1 MMRLARLAQSFSF
14 SKNAGQKGSDQPL
27 AKHRISCS
35 SNGNGNENG
44 NGHSGTAAVG
54 GNCNV
59 NGLAAS
65 GGGGGGGAGGG
76 GAGVGA
82 GEGTGGGAAG
92 GGSCTAGNGCG
103 SGSKGQGKR
112 KSKTRTKCFGGTVF
126 RCCLPCRGGG
136 SAAPATSPPQTPAQT
151 PDEPKSNKNISDT
164 ADPQQQKCPHQSGVE
179 QDEAKRRATK
189 GDQSPNREGGTR
201 AGTGGVV
208 EGDRQLISSESVL
221 EAYTSGEKKHSLADT
236 IGGTSVT
243 TPISLKTLINDVD
256 EDLEQ
261 QLSAADIAAASLASG
276 LVARRAE
283 PETLS
288 DASVSPTAVVQQ
300 LGGPSSTTTA
310 AAAAAAA
317 AGAAAAGSLIQP
329 VTSAAVTTAV
339 TAPVNL
345 LTSTPSSLYS
355 SSTNPNP
362 NPNPSQNQNPNQ
374 SQSQT
379 QSRCSCQPQTSPLP
393 HIKEEEESEQAN
405 SKQLSLSSQCT
416 DTLPPITIAGAG
428 YCGSCESVH
437 HSSATS
443 SSTGPA
449 TAAGAAGSVSAGQ
462 ATDYGSASTPSP
474 RIKLKFR
481 KPHKSCWSRIVLA
494 PIGSTGNSS
503 SATTVIGSN
512 SNETLASSGG
522 STGNT
527 TTNTQNSSSVSVA
540 AHHRLT
546 SSSASA
552 LASSHPSNSQ
562 LLPTSKMQAEQGS
575 IGDLQKYHSRYLKNR
590 RHTLANV
597 RFDVENGQGARS
609 PLEGGSPSAG
619 LVLQNLPQRRESFL
633 YRSDSDFEMS
643 PKSMSRNSSI
653 ASESHGEDL
662 IVTPFAQILASLRSV
677 RNNLLS
683 LTNVP
688 ASNKRPAQSSSGR
701 GGNASGVQLAQGDE
715 AYTRLA
721 TDTIEELDW
730 CLDQLETIQTHRSV
744 SDMASLKF
752 KRMLNKELSHFSESS
767 RSGNQISEYICS
779 TFLDKQQEFDLPSLR
794 VDDNPEVASAAALIN
809 QQQYGAARAR
819 SPRGPPMSQI
829 SGVKRPLSHTNSFT
843 GEKLPTFGVETP
855 KENELGTLLGEL
867 DTWGI
872 EIFKIGDWSCNRP
885 LTCVAYTIFQS
896 RELLTSLMIPPKT
909 FLNFMTTLEDHYVK
923 DNPFHNSLHAADV
936 TQSTNV
942 LLNTPALEGV
952 FTPLEVGG
960 ALFAACIHDVDHPGL
975 TNQFLV
981 NSSSELAL
989 MYNDESVLENHHL
1002 AVAFKLLQ
1010 NQGCDIFCN
1019 MQKKQRQTLRKM
1031 VIDIVLSTDM
1041 SKHMS
1046 LLADLKTMVE
1056 TKKVAGSGVLLLD
1069 NYTDRI
1075 QVLENLVHCA
1085 DLSNPT
1091 KPLPL
1096 YKRWVALL
1104 MEEFFLQGD
1113 KERESGMD
1121 ISPMCDR
1128 HNATIE
1134 KSQVGFIDYIVHP
1147 LWETWAD
1154 LVHPDAQDILDTL
1167 EENRDYYQSMI
1178 PPSPPPS
1185 AADDM
1190 PQDEKIRF
1198 QVTLEESDQENLA
1211 ELEEECDDDS
1221 EGRADADAGSSTTIA
1236 TAALGGG
1243 SGGGGG
1249 GGGVAPIAGD
1259 AQNQAQQGGI

>member
-1 MMRLARLAQSFSF
+1 MMRLARFTQGFSLN
-14 SKNAGQKGSDQPL
+14 KNV
-27 AKHRISCS
+27 AKHRGSGS
-35 SNGNGNENG
+35 SNGTG
-44 NGHSGTAAVG
+44 NGSGSGTGNGQELG
-54 GNCNV
+54 GSCSA

-65 GGGGGGGAGGG
+65 GGVGGGGGSGSGGG
-76 GAGVGA
+76 
-82 GEGTGGGAAG
+82 
-92 GGSCTAGNGCG
+92 GCG
-103 SGSKGQGKR
+103 SGSGSGSGKR
-112 KSKTRTKCFGGTVF
+112 KSKARTKCFGGTVF

-151 PDEPKSNKNISDT
+151 PDELKVIPEDSNLDK
-164 ADPQQQKCPHQSGVE
+164 AAEQKRDLQERNNKEEDDLLNRTGSGSGS
-179 QDEAKRRATK
+179 QLDLY
-189 GDQSPNREGGTR
+189 GGIGGGT
-201 AGTGGVV
+201 
-208 EGDRQLISSESVL
+208 
-221 EAYTSGEKKHSLADT
+221 KKHSLADT
-236 IGGTSVT
+236 IDTSVT

-256 EDLEQ
+256 EELDQ

-300 LGGPSSTTTA
+300 QLQQPLLQSQPHFVPSS
-310 AAAAAAA
+310 
-317 AGAAAAGSLIQP
+317 GNILSQ
-329 VTSAAVTTAV
+329 VT
-339 TAPVNL
+339 
-345 LTSTPSSLYS
+345 LYS
-355 SSTNPNP
+355 GSNPSTNPCPSVVQNQGQNSNPNP
-362 NPNPSQNQNPNQ
+362 NPNQNPNSNPNQ
-374 SQSQT
+374 NQQ
-379 QSRCSCQPQTSPLP
+379 RCSCQPQTSPLP
-393 HIKEEEESEQAN
+393 HIKEEEESDQAN
-405 SKQLSLSSQCT
+405 FKHQSSLKDNQP
-416 DTLPPITIAGAG
+416 LPPPITIASG

-443 SSTGPA
+443 SS
-449 TAAGAAGSVSAGQ
+449 AGAVPTGGQQAQEYIAGTS
-462 ATDYGSASTPSP
+462 STPSP

-494 PIGSTGNSS
+494 PIGSAGGSS

-512 SNETLASSGG
+512 SNETLASSSTTGG
-522 STGNT
+522 TAT
-527 TTNTQNSSSVSVA
+527 TTQNSSSASVA

-552 LASSHPSNSQ
+552 LATSHPSNSQ

-688 ASNKRPAQSSSGR
+688 ASNKSRRPNQSSSASR
-701 GGNASGVQLAQGDE
+701 SGNPQGAPLSQGEE

-794 VDDNPEVASAAALIN
+794 VEDNPELVAANAAAG
-809 QQQYGAARAR
+809 QQSAGQYARSR

-843 GEKLPTFGVETP
+843 GERLPTFGVETP
-855 KENELGTLLGEL
+855 RENELGTLLGEL

-872 EIFKIGDWSCNRP
+872 QIFSIGEFSVNRP

-909 FLNFMTTLEDHYVK
+909 FLNFMSTLEDHYVK

-1185 AADDM
+1185 GVDEN
-1190 PQDEKIRF
+1190 PQEDRIRF

-1211 ELEEECDDDS
+1211 ELEEGDES
-1221 EGRADADAGSSTTIA
+1221 GGESTTTGTTGT
-1236 TAALGGG
+1236 TAASALSGA
-1243 SGGGGG
+1243 GGGGG
-1249 GGGVAPIAGD
+1249 AGGGVAPRTGGC
-1259 AQNQAQQGGI
+1259 QNQAQHGGM

>member
-1 MMRLARLAQSFSF
+1 M
-14 SKNAGQKGSDQPL
+14 SDN
-27 AKHRISCS
+27 S
-35 SNGNGNENG
+35 SDNNGV
-44 NGHSGTAAVG
+44 TAP
-54 GNCNV
+54 
-59 NGLAAS
+59 
-65 GGGGGGGAGGG
+65 
-76 GAGVGA
+76 
-82 GEGTGGGAAG
+82 
-92 GGSCTAGNGCG
+92 GGSH
-103 SGSKGQGKR
+103 
-112 KSKTRTKCFGGTVF
+112 V
-126 RCCLPCRGGG
+126 P
-136 SAAPATSPPQTPAQT
+136 PPQYIITTPSEVDA
-151 PDEPKSNKNISDT
+151 DEVRSV
-164 ADPQQQKCPHQSGVE
+164 ADLELGSPGDDNVFVTGLTELQQQQLLQQTKLTHTQKYS
-179 QDEAKRRATK
+179 QTSSSSSTSTSSKLATR
-189 GDQSPNREGGTR
+189 S
-201 AGTGGVV
+201 
-208 EGDRQLISSESVL
+208 
-221 EAYTSGEKKHSLADT
+221 Y
-236 IGGTSVT
+236 SVT
-243 TPISLKTLINDVD
+243 
-256 EDLEQ
+256 
-261 QLSAADIAAASLASG
+261 
-276 LVARRAE
+276 
-283 PETLS
+283 
-288 DASVSPTAVVQQ
+288 
-300 LGGPSSTTTA
+300 SSSSSSSTA
-310 AAAAAAA
+310 AAAAAAVA
-317 AGAAAAGSLIQP
+317 QQLQMQQMQTQTQHSQQKIM
-329 VTSAAVTTAV
+329 
-339 TAPVNL
+339 
-345 LTSTPSSLYS
+345 S
-355 SSTNPNP
+355 SSTR
-362 NPNPSQNQNPNQ
+362 
-374 SQSQT
+374 SQSLQSSAIVGEQSGHLLSTAAALAQQLKAQSSTSIITSEQRSGSSSSTTRYVSSST
-379 QSRCSCQPQTSPLP
+379 QSGSTATGVGKAKFQSFLQQPEAHGFLTAHQKHVRQFVRSTSA
-393 HIKEEEESEQAN
+393 HSEAAASMTPVSGARPEKCIRSASTQIDDA
-405 SKQLSLSSQCT
+405 SAASGDGVGMAEAGMQLSLSKLGLQQSSSILISKSAETIEMKSSSSSAGMRTQL
-416 DTLPPITIAGAG
+416 TLSGGFLAPPNRKITILSPIHAPPGLHDMLKRAGR
-428 YCGSCESVH
+428 S
-437 HSSATS
+437 
-443 SSTGPA
+443 PL
-449 TAAGAAGSVSAGQ
+449 
-462 ATDYGSASTPSP
+462 SP
-474 RIKLKFR
+474 RISF
-481 KPHKSCWSRIVLA
+481 P
-494 PIGSTGNSS
+494 GS
-503 SATTVIGSN
+503 
-512 SNETLASSGG
+512 ET
-522 STGNT
+522 
-527 TTNTQNSSSVSVA
+527 
-540 AHHRLT
+540 
-546 SSSASA
+546 
-552 LASSHPSNSQ
+552 
-562 LLPTSKMQAEQGS
+562 
-575 IGDLQKYHSRYLKNR
+575 DLFG
-590 RHTLANV
+590 
-597 RFDVENGQGARS
+597 FDVENGQGARS

-688 ASNKRPAQSSSGR
+688 ASNKSRRPAQSSSGR
-701 GGNASGVQLAQGDE
+701 GGNAGGVLLAQGDE

-730 CLDQLETIQTHRSV
+730 CLDQLDTIQTHRSV

-794 VDDNPEVASAAALIN
+794 VEENTEHTVAPIN
-809 QQQYGAARAR
+809 QPYRSR

-843 GEKLPTFGVETP
+843 GERLPTFGVETP
-855 KENELGTLLGEL
+855 NENELGTLLGEL
-867 DTWGI
+867 DMWGI
-872 EIFKIGDWSCNRP
+872 EIFKIGELSCNRP

-1091 KPLPL
+1091 KPLSL
-1096 YKRWVALL
+1096 YRRWVALL

-1211 ELEEECDDDS
+1211 ELEECDES
-1221 EGRADADAGSSTTIA
+1221 ESRADAGSTTTTGTTA
-1236 TAALGGG
+1236 TSAAG
-1243 SGGGGG
+1243 SGS
-1249 GGGVAPIAGD
+1249 AG
-1259 AQNQAQQGGI
+1259 AGKPSGSQNQAQHGGM

>member
-1 MMRLARLAQSFSF
+1 ML
-14 SKNAGQKGSDQPL
+14 
-27 AKHRISCS
+27 
-35 SNGNGNENG
+35 
-44 NGHSGTAAVG
+44 
-54 GNCNV
+54 
-59 NGLAAS
+59 
-65 GGGGGGGAGGG
+65 
-76 GAGVGA
+76 
-82 GEGTGGGAAG
+82 
-92 GGSCTAGNGCG
+92 
-103 SGSKGQGKR
+103 
-112 KSKTRTKCFGGTVF
+112 
-126 RCCLPCRGGG
+126 
-136 SAAPATSPPQTPAQT
+136 
-151 PDEPKSNKNISDT
+151 NKNS
-164 ADPQQQKCPHQSGVE
+164 AGSQSLPRVHSFFNMIPSIM
-179 QDEAKRRATK
+179 QDDLAVT
-189 GDQSPNREGGTR
+189 
-201 AGTGGVV
+201 
-208 EGDRQLISSESVL
+208 I
-221 EAYTSGEKKHSLADT
+221 LADRDNMFA
-236 IGGTSVT
+236 I
-243 TPISLKTLINDVD
+243 K
-256 EDLEQ
+256 
-261 QLSAADIAAASLASG
+261 
-276 LVARRAE
+276 
-283 PETLS
+283 
-288 DASVSPTAVVQQ
+288 
-300 LGGPSSTTTA
+300 
-310 AAAAAAA
+310 
-317 AGAAAAGSLIQP
+317 
-329 VTSAAVTTAV
+329 
-339 TAPVNL
+339 
-345 LTSTPSSLYS
+345 
-355 SSTNPNP
+355 
-362 NPNPSQNQNPNQ
+362 SQ
-374 SQSQT
+374 
-379 QSRCSCQPQTSPLP
+379 R
-393 HIKEEEESEQAN
+393 
-405 SKQLSLSSQCT
+405 
-416 DTLPPITIAGAG
+416 
-428 YCGSCESVH
+428 
-437 HSSATS
+437 
-443 SSTGPA
+443 
-449 TAAGAAGSVSAGQ
+449 
-462 ATDYGSASTPSP
+462 
-474 RIKLKFR
+474 
-481 KPHKSCWSRIVLA
+481 
-494 PIGSTGNSS
+494 
-503 SATTVIGSN
+503 
-512 SNETLASSGG
+512 
-522 STGNT
+522 
-527 TTNTQNSSSVSVA
+527 
-540 AHHRLT
+540 
-546 SSSASA
+546 
-552 LASSHPSNSQ
+552 
-562 LLPTSKMQAEQGS
+562 
-575 IGDLQKYHSRYLKNR
+575 
-590 RHTLANV
+590 
-597 RFDVENGQGARS
+597 
-609 PLEGGSPSAG
+609 
-619 LVLQNLPQRRESFL
+619 
-633 YRSDSDFEMS
+633 
-643 PKSMSRNSSI
+643 
-653 ASESHGEDL
+653 SHGEDL

-701 GGNASGVQLAQGDE
+701 SGNASGVQLAQGDE

-794 VDDNPEVASAAALIN
+794 VEENTEHAALPPN
-809 QQQYGAARAR
+809 QQYPRSR

-843 GEKLPTFGVETP
+843 GERLPTFGVETP
-855 KENELGTLLGEL
+855 KENELGTQLGEL

-872 EIFKIGDWSCNRP
+872 EIFKIGELSVNRP

-1010 NQGCDIFCN
+1010 NVGCDIFCN

-1211 ELEEECDDDS
+1211 ELEECDES
-1221 EGRADADAGSSTTIA
+1221 ESRGDPGSSNTTDDN
-1236 TAALGGG
+1236 TAGGQGGG
-1243 SGGGGG
+1243 AKPSGS
-1249 GGGVAPIAGD
+1249 
-1259 AQNQAQQGGI
+1259 QNQPPHGGM

>member
-1 MMRLARLAQSFSF
+1 MSG
-14 SKNAGQKGSDQPL
+14 NASSD
-27 AKHRISCS
+27 
-35 SNGNGNENG
+35 SNGATPAQQQQQQQPPPQYIITTPSEVDADEVRSMGDLELSSPG
-44 NGHSGTAAVG
+44 DDSVFGTISEQQQLLQQQTKLTHTQKYSQTSSTSTSSSSSSK
-54 GNCNV
+54 
-59 NGLAAS
+59 LATRS
-65 GGGGGGGAGGG
+65 YSVTSSSSSSAGGG
-76 GAGVGA
+76 I
-82 GEGTGGGAAG
+82 
-92 GGSCTAGNGCG
+92 NL
-103 SGSKGQGKR
+103 QQQQQQHQQQIQQQ
-112 KSKTRTKCFGGTVF
+112 
-126 RCCLPCRGGG
+126 
-136 SAAPATSPPQTPAQT
+136 QTQT
-151 PDEPKSNKNISDT
+151 QQV
-164 ADPQQQKCPHQSGVE
+164 QQQKIMSSSTRSQSLQSSAIVSEQSGHMLSTAAALA
-179 QDEAKRRATK
+179 QQLKA
-189 GDQSPNREGGTR
+189 QSSTSI
-201 AGTGGVV
+201 
-208 EGDRQLISSESVL
+208 ISSS
-221 EAYTSGEKKHSLADT
+221 
-236 IGGTSVT
+236 
-243 TPISLKTLINDVD
+243 
-256 EDLEQ
+256 
-261 QLSAADIAAASLASG
+261 
-276 LVARRAE
+276 
-283 PETLS
+283 
-288 DASVSPTAVVQQ
+288 
-300 LGGPSSTTTA
+300 SSTTRY
-310 AAAAAAA
+310 
-317 AGAAAAGSLIQP
+317 
-329 VTSAAVTTAV
+329 V
-339 TAPVNL
+339 
-345 LTSTPSSLYS
+345 
-355 SSTNPNP
+355 SST
-362 NPNPSQNQNPNQ
+362 SSTAQQ
-374 SQSQT
+374 
-379 QSRCSCQPQTSPLP
+379 
-393 HIKEEEESEQAN
+393 
-405 SKQLSLSSQCT
+405 QLQLQ
-416 DTLPPITIAGAG
+416 GATATG
-428 YCGSCESVH
+428 
-437 HSSATS
+437 ATTS
-443 SSTGPA
+443 SSTVTSSKSKFQSFLQQPEAHGGFLNA
-449 TAAGAAGSVSAGQ
+449 HQKHVRQFVRSTSAHSEAAASMTPVSGARPEKCIR
-462 ATDYGSASTPSP
+462 SASTQIDDASAASGDVNEGSSGIGSGSMQLSMSKLGLQQSSSILISKSAETIEMKSSSTSAGMRTQLTLSGGFLAPPNRKITILSPIHAPPGLHDILKRAGRSPLSP
-474 RIKLKFR
+474 RISF
-481 KPHKSCWSRIVLA
+481 P
-494 PIGSTGNSS
+494 GS
-503 SATTVIGSN
+503 
-512 SNETLASSGG
+512 ET
-522 STGNT
+522 
-527 TTNTQNSSSVSVA
+527 
-540 AHHRLT
+540 
-546 SSSASA
+546 
-552 LASSHPSNSQ
+552 
-562 LLPTSKMQAEQGS
+562 
-575 IGDLQKYHSRYLKNR
+575 DLFG
-590 RHTLANV
+590 
-597 RFDVENGQGARS
+597 FDVENGQGARS

-688 ASNKRPAQSSSGR
+688 ASNKSRRPAQSSSVGR
-701 GGNASGVQLAQGDE
+701 SGNAGGVQLAQGDE

-794 VDDNPEVASAAALIN
+794 VEENTEHSTAQPIAAN
-809 QQQYGAARAR
+809 QQYPRSR

-843 GEKLPTFGVETP
+843 GERLPTFGVETP
-855 KENELGTLLGEL
+855 HENELGTLLGEL

-872 EIFKIGDWSCNRP
+872 EIFKIGELSCNRP

-1069 NYTDRI
+1069 NYQDRM

-1096 YKRWVALL
+1096 YRRWVALL

-1121 ISPMCDR
+1121 ISAMCDR

-1167 EENRDYYQSMI
+1167 EENRDYYQSTI

-1185 AADDM
+1185 TADEI

-1211 ELEEECDDDS
+1211 ELEEECDES
-1221 EGRADADAGSSTTIA
+1221 ESRGDAGSSSTTGTTA
-1236 TAALGGG
+1236 TGVAGGG
-1243 SGGGGG
+1243 KPSGS
-1249 GGGVAPIAGD
+1249 
-1259 AQNQAQQGGI
+1259 QNQAPHGGM

>member
-1 MMRLARLAQSFSF
+1 MIATLFIIFAFIRAFPWSRRRAYGAA
-14 SKNAGQKGSDQPL
+14 AGRPPL
-27 AKHRISCS
+27 ALTLMPGTGPAADEEEQQQQQQHQQQQQQQQQQQLFNNNNGPRS
-35 SNGNGNENG
+35 SITTMG
-44 NGHSGTAAVG
+44 NGHGHAEHMPRARRKSSKFHEVTFSGSVGGGESDGEGETGNAERRAAVTAACTGVG
-54 GNCNV
+54 IPAV
-59 NGLAAS
+59 
-65 GGGGGGGAGGG
+65 GGGGGGGGGVAGMKRHSLGATSTTSNSGSTTATAPYRTLGTSSSRSRGSRDFGHGQHEYYQLQAGSTSSSGGRGLTQRSDTMATEAEEFEDEERPPMDDDEDESYDRETEEFYSNIQDATGTSSSRSKRSSLFSRSDSSATTTSSSGGG
-76 GAGVGA
+76 TF
-82 GEGTGGGAAG
+82 TG
-92 GGSCTAGNGCG
+92 
-103 SGSKGQGKR
+103 
-112 KSKTRTKCFGGTVF
+112 
-126 RCCLPCRGGG
+126 
-136 SAAPATSPPQTPAQT
+136 
-151 PDEPKSNKNISDT
+151 
-164 ADPQQQKCPHQSGVE
+164 
-179 QDEAKRRATK
+179 AKRRSAA
-189 GDQSPNREGGTR
+189 SI
-201 AGTGGVV
+201 
-208 EGDRQLISSESVL
+208 ISS
-221 EAYTSGEKKHSLADT
+221 SLC
-236 IGGTSVT
+236 S
-243 TPISLKTLINDVD
+243 
-256 EDLEQ
+256 
-261 QLSAADIAAASLASG
+261 DIMVGSD
-276 LVARRAE
+276 RR
-283 PETLS
+283 
-288 DASVSPTAVVQQ
+288 
-300 LGGPSSTTTA
+300 SSTTTDNS
-310 AAAAAAA
+310 
-317 AGAAAAGSLIQP
+317 GRSVAGSVPI
-329 VTSAAVTTAV
+329 
-339 TAPVNL
+339 
-345 LTSTPSSLYS
+345 
-355 SSTNPNP
+355 
-362 NPNPSQNQNPNQ
+362 
-374 SQSQT
+374 
-379 QSRCSCQPQTSPLP
+379 
-393 HIKEEEESEQAN
+393 
-405 SKQLSLSSQCT
+405 SSQRRSSGR
-416 DTLPPITIAGAG
+416 IRRYVSRMTIAGARRRTT
-428 YCGSCESVH
+428 GS
-437 HSSATS
+437 
-443 SSTGPA
+443 
-449 TAAGAAGSVSAGQ
+449 
-462 ATDYGSASTPSP
+462 
-474 RIKLKFR
+474 
-481 KPHKSCWSRIVLA
+481 
-494 PIGSTGNSS
+494 
-503 SATTVIGSN
+503 
-512 SNETLASSGG
+512 
-522 STGNT
+522 
-527 TTNTQNSSSVSVA
+527 
-540 AHHRLT
+540 
-546 SSSASA
+546 
-552 LASSHPSNSQ
+552 
-562 LLPTSKMQAEQGS
+562 
-575 IGDLQKYHSRYLKNR
+575 
-590 RHTLANV
+590 
-597 RFDVENGQGARS
+597 FDVENGQGARS

-688 ASNKRPAQSSSGR
+688 ASNKSRRPAQSSSGR
-701 GGNASGVQLAQGDE
+701 AGNAGGVQLAQGDE

-730 CLDQLETIQTHRSV
+730 CLDQLDTIQTHRSV

-794 VDDNPEVASAAALIN
+794 VEENTEHVTAPIS
-809 QQQYGAARAR
+809 QPYRSR

-843 GEKLPTFGVETP
+843 GERLPTFGVETP
-855 KENELGTLLGEL
+855 NENELGTLLGEL
-867 DTWGI
+867 DMWGI
-872 EIFKIGDWSCNRP
+872 EIFKIGELSCNRP

-1091 KPLPL
+1091 KPLSL

-1211 ELEEECDDDS
+1211 ELEECDES
-1221 EGRADADAGSSTTIA
+1221 ESRADAGSTTTTGTTA
-1236 TAALGGG
+1236 TSAAGSGSAGGG
-1243 SGGGGG
+1243 KPSGS
-1249 GGGVAPIAGD
+1249 
-1259 AQNQAQQGGI
+1259 QNQAQHGGM

>member
-1 MMRLARLAQSFSF
+1 ML
-14 SKNAGQKGSDQPL
+14 
-27 AKHRISCS
+27 
-35 SNGNGNENG
+35 
-44 NGHSGTAAVG
+44 
-54 GNCNV
+54 
-59 NGLAAS
+59 
-65 GGGGGGGAGGG
+65 
-76 GAGVGA
+76 
-82 GEGTGGGAAG
+82 
-92 GGSCTAGNGCG
+92 
-103 SGSKGQGKR
+103 
-112 KSKTRTKCFGGTVF
+112 
-126 RCCLPCRGGG
+126 
-136 SAAPATSPPQTPAQT
+136 
-151 PDEPKSNKNISDT
+151 NKN
-164 ADPQQQKCPHQSGVE
+164 
-179 QDEAKRRATK
+179 
-189 GDQSPNREGGTR
+189 
-201 AGTGGVV
+201 
-208 EGDRQLISSESVL
+208 
-221 EAYTSGEKKHSLADT
+221 
-236 IGGTSVT
+236 
-243 TPISLKTLINDVD
+243 
-256 EDLEQ
+256 
-261 QLSAADIAAASLASG
+261 SAS
-276 LVARRAE
+276 
-283 PETLS
+283 
-288 DASVSPTAVVQQ
+288 
-300 LGGPSSTTTA
+300 
-310 AAAAAAA
+310 
-317 AGAAAAGSLIQP
+317 
-329 VTSAAVTTAV
+329 
-339 TAPVNL
+339 
-345 LTSTPSSLYS
+345 
-355 SSTNPNP
+355 
-362 NPNPSQNQNPNQ
+362 
-374 SQSQT
+374 SQS
-379 QSRCSCQPQTSPLP
+379 LP
-393 HIKEEEESEQAN
+393 RVHSFFNMIPSIMQDDLALTIMADRDNMFSIK
-405 SKQLSLSSQCT
+405 SQ
-416 DTLPPITIAGAG
+416 
-428 YCGSCESVH
+428 
-437 HSSATS
+437 
-443 SSTGPA
+443 
-449 TAAGAAGSVSAGQ
+449 
-462 ATDYGSASTPSP
+462 
-474 RIKLKFR
+474 R
-481 KPHKSCWSRIVLA
+481 
-494 PIGSTGNSS
+494 
-503 SATTVIGSN
+503 
-512 SNETLASSGG
+512 
-522 STGNT
+522 
-527 TTNTQNSSSVSVA
+527 
-540 AHHRLT
+540 
-546 SSSASA
+546 
-552 LASSHPSNSQ
+552 
-562 LLPTSKMQAEQGS
+562 
-575 IGDLQKYHSRYLKNR
+575 
-590 RHTLANV
+590 
-597 RFDVENGQGARS
+597 
-609 PLEGGSPSAG
+609 
-619 LVLQNLPQRRESFL
+619 
-633 YRSDSDFEMS
+633 
-643 PKSMSRNSSI
+643 
-653 ASESHGEDL
+653 SHGEDL

-688 ASNKRPAQSSSGR
+688 ASNKSRRPAQSSSVGR
-701 GGNASGVQLAQGDE
+701 AGNVSGVLLAQGDE

-744 SDMASLKF
+744 SDMASSKF

-794 VDDNPEVASAAALIN
+794 VDENPEHTVNTPSV
-809 QQQYGAARAR
+809 QYPRCR

-843 GEKLPTFGVETP
+843 GERLPTFGVETP
-855 KENELGTLLGEL
+855 RENELGTLLGEL

-872 EIFKIGDWSCNRP
+872 EIFKIGDLSCNRP

-1185 AADDM
+1185 AADDL
-1190 PQDEKIRF
+1190 PADEKIRF

-1211 ELEEECDDDS
+1211 ELEECDESDS
-1221 EGRADADAGSSTTIA
+1221 RCEPSSTGTTA
-1236 TAALGGG
+1236 TTGN

-1249 GGGVAPIAGD
+1249 GGGGVKPSGS
-1259 AQNQAQQGGI
+1259 QNQTPHAGM

>member
-1 MMRLARLAQSFSF
+1 MSTNGKQSQS
-14 SKNAGQKGSDQPL
+14 SSHSGDGVRCCKNG
-27 AKHRISCS
+27 
-35 SNGNGNENG
+35 
-44 NGHSGTAAVG
+44 GHSCLATT
-54 GNCNV
+54 

-65 GGGGGGGAGGG
+65 GGGGSGGG
-76 GAGVGA
+76 GGRGEARGNSEESNRRSSSSKRKTSCGVA
-82 GEGTGGGAAG
+82 TEIAG
-92 GGSCTAGNGCG
+92 GDKAAAAAAAE
-103 SGSKGQGKR
+103 
-112 KSKTRTKCFGGTVF
+112 KSKLKSKSKSKPKLKCFGGTVF
-126 RCCLPCRGGG
+126 RCCLPCRGGSG
-136 SAAPATSPPQTPAQT
+136 SAAPATSPPQTPNAPQI
-151 PDEPKSNKNISDT
+151 PDDENHHQHQQHNRNLNPSTNTNAKIEEERGDDPNHQERGVKSEVNQHNREGKQVDQQQLPEPKSSDII
-164 ADPQQQKCPHQSGVE
+164 
-179 QDEAKRRATK
+179 
-189 GDQSPNREGGTR
+189 DQ
-201 AGTGGVV
+201 
-208 EGDRQLISSESVL
+208 
-221 EAYTSGEKKHSLADT
+221 KKHSL
-236 IGGTSVT
+236 TSIT
-243 TPISLKTLINDVD
+243 TPISLKTLINDEVD
-256 EDLEQ
+256 DVDD
-261 QLSAADIAAASLASG
+261 LSAADIAAAKLASG
-276 LVARRAE
+276 LVPRRAE

-288 DASVSPTAVVQQ
+288 DASVSPTSGAVQSQAIQQ
-300 LGGPSSTTTA
+300 IAATIANAPTA
-310 AAAAAAA
+310 ATTYQAI
-317 AGAAAAGSLIQP
+317 GTSSIGTGTSL
-329 VTSAAVTTAV
+329 
-339 TAPVNL
+339 
-345 LTSTPSSLYS
+345 SSLLASVGSSYS
-355 SSTNPNP
+355 SNPISTKTASAPSTGTTNNPP
-362 NPNPSQNQNPNQ
+362 PQAT
-374 SQSQT
+374 SQS
-379 QSRCSCQPQTSPLP
+379 SRCSCQPQTSPLP
-393 HIKEEEESEQAN
+393 HIKEEEESEQGN
-405 SKQLSLSSQCT
+405 SKQQQHQQLQQLEQQQSQSIIIFEEE
-416 DTLPPITIAGAG
+416 PPVQTAAPLIAN

-437 HSSATS
+437 HSSGTTS
-443 SSTGPA
+443 SSTAAAALPA
-449 TAAGAAGSVSAGQ
+449 ASSTAGTGTSASEYIVS
-462 ATDYGSASTPSP
+462 STPSP

-494 PIGSTGNSS
+494 PIGSTGSS
-503 SATTVIGSN
+503 SVAGTVIGSN
-512 SNETLASSGG
+512 SNETLASSGT
-522 STGNT
+522 STN
-527 TTNTQNSSSVSVA
+527 TNTQNSSSISVA
-540 AHHRLT
+540 AHQHQRLT

-552 LASSHPSNSQ
+552 LASQQ

-653 ASESHGEDL
+653 ASERFKEQEASILIDRSHGEDL

-688 ASNKRPAQSSSGR
+688 ASNKRPAQSSSVGR
-701 GGNASGVQLAQGDE
+701 AGNVSGVQLAQGDE

-794 VDDNPEVASAAALIN
+794 VDDNPEHAIANAAAN
-809 QQQYGAARAR
+809 SAQQQQQQQYPRSR

-843 GEKLPTFGVETP
+843 GERLPTFGVETP
-855 KENELGTLLGEL
+855 RENELGTLLGEL

-872 EIFKIGDWSCNRP
+872 EIFKIGDLSCNRP

-1185 AADDM
+1185 AADDL

-1211 ELEEECDDDS
+1211 ELEECDES
-1221 EGRADADAGSSTTIA
+1221 DATTTTTPAGSIDG
-1236 TAALGGG
+1236 GGG
-1243 SGGGGG
+1243 SGA
-1249 GGGVAPIAGD
+1249 GVKPSGS
-1259 AQNQAQQGGI
+1259 QNQSQHGGM

>member
-1 MMRLARLAQSFSF
+1 MSG
-14 SKNAGQKGSDQPL
+14 NASSD
-27 AKHRISCS
+27 
-35 SNGNGNENG
+35 SNGATPAQQQQQQQPPPQYIITTPSEVDADEVRSMGDLELSSPG
-44 NGHSGTAAVG
+44 DDSVFGTISEQQQLLQQQTKLTHTQKYSQTSSTSTSSSSSSK
-54 GNCNV
+54 
-59 NGLAAS
+59 LATRS
-65 GGGGGGGAGGG
+65 YSVTSSSSSSAGGG
-76 GAGVGA
+76 I
-82 GEGTGGGAAG
+82 
-92 GGSCTAGNGCG
+92 NL
-103 SGSKGQGKR
+103 QQQQQQHQQQIQQQ
-112 KSKTRTKCFGGTVF
+112 
-126 RCCLPCRGGG
+126 
-136 SAAPATSPPQTPAQT
+136 QTQT
-151 PDEPKSNKNISDT
+151 QQV
-164 ADPQQQKCPHQSGVE
+164 QQQKIMSSSTRSQSLQSSAIVSEQSGHMLSTAAALA
-179 QDEAKRRATK
+179 QQLKA
-189 GDQSPNREGGTR
+189 QSSTSI
-201 AGTGGVV
+201 
-208 EGDRQLISSESVL
+208 ISSS
-221 EAYTSGEKKHSLADT
+221 
-236 IGGTSVT
+236 
-243 TPISLKTLINDVD
+243 
-256 EDLEQ
+256 
-261 QLSAADIAAASLASG
+261 
-276 LVARRAE
+276 
-283 PETLS
+283 
-288 DASVSPTAVVQQ
+288 
-300 LGGPSSTTTA
+300 SSTTRY
-310 AAAAAAA
+310 
-317 AGAAAAGSLIQP
+317 
-329 VTSAAVTTAV
+329 V
-339 TAPVNL
+339 
-345 LTSTPSSLYS
+345 
-355 SSTNPNP
+355 SST
-362 NPNPSQNQNPNQ
+362 SSTAQQ
-374 SQSQT
+374 
-379 QSRCSCQPQTSPLP
+379 
-393 HIKEEEESEQAN
+393 
-405 SKQLSLSSQCT
+405 QLQLQ
-416 DTLPPITIAGAG
+416 GATATG
-428 YCGSCESVH
+428 
-437 HSSATS
+437 ATTS
-443 SSTGPA
+443 SSTVTSSKSKFQSFLQQPEAHGGFLNA
-449 TAAGAAGSVSAGQ
+449 HQKHVRQFVRSTSAHSEAAASMTPVSGARPEKCIR
-462 ATDYGSASTPSP
+462 SASTQIDDASAASGDVNEGSSGIGSGSMQLSMSKLGLQQSSSILISKSAETIEMKSSSTSAGMRTQLTLSGGFLAPPNRKITILSPIHAPPGLHDILKRAGRSPLSP
-474 RIKLKFR
+474 RISF
-481 KPHKSCWSRIVLA
+481 P
-494 PIGSTGNSS
+494 GS
-503 SATTVIGSN
+503 
-512 SNETLASSGG
+512 ET
-522 STGNT
+522 
-527 TTNTQNSSSVSVA
+527 
-540 AHHRLT
+540 
-546 SSSASA
+546 
-552 LASSHPSNSQ
+552 
-562 LLPTSKMQAEQGS
+562 
-575 IGDLQKYHSRYLKNR
+575 DLFG
-590 RHTLANV
+590 
-597 RFDVENGQGARS
+597 FDVENGQGARS

-653 ASESHGEDL
+653 ASERFKEQEASILIDRSHGEDL

-688 ASNKRPAQSSSGR
+688 ASNKRPAQSSSVGR
-701 GGNASGVQLAQGDE
+701 SGNAGGVQLAQGDE

-794 VDDNPEVASAAALIN
+794 VEENTEHSTAQPIAAN
-809 QQQYGAARAR
+809 QQYPRSR

-843 GEKLPTFGVETP
+843 GERLPTFGVETP
-855 KENELGTLLGEL
+855 HENELGTLLGEL

-872 EIFKIGDWSCNRP
+872 EIFKIGELSCNRP

-1069 NYTDRI
+1069 NYQDRM

-1096 YKRWVALL
+1096 YRRWVALL

-1121 ISPMCDR
+1121 ISAMCDR

-1167 EENRDYYQSMI
+1167 EENRDYYQSTI

-1185 AADDM
+1185 TADEI

-1211 ELEEECDDDS
+1211 ELEEECDES
-1221 EGRADADAGSSTTIA
+1221 ESRGDAGSSSTTGTTA
-1236 TAALGGG
+1236 TGVAGGG
-1243 SGGGGG
+1243 KPSGS
-1249 GGGVAPIAGD
+1249 
-1259 AQNQAQQGGI
+1259 QNQAPHGGM

>member
-1 MMRLARLAQSFSF
+1 MIATLFIFFAFIRAFPWRRRRPRPLQLPPATPNQTLPPPSATTTTTESHPTTITIVPTATGEYREKPPLTTPLT
-14 SKNAGQKGSDQPL
+14 NGSAVPNIQHADV
-27 AKHRISCS
+27 ITS
-35 SNGNGNENG
+35 SNGTYDAVKTIASADELEETPRRSSVLQTRRKSSKSLKYHEVTFSGSVGGGESDDNEHETPQTRRSSHHKPHYHHHQHHQQQQRHLLQHQQTLSANSRPTSPDSHSSASHYRSLSSG
-44 NGHSGTAAVG
+44 RTRTSTDYETASSELYNSVRSQLDPTADSNADGGSIDASHAYTVSGTNGQLHAGSSITRSLVGSRRFPPRRAAT
-54 GNCNV
+54 
-59 NGLAAS
+59 LATDTLGTDDEGAVTDAHDDDGEEAGDDDDHDPDSYDRETEEFYSNIQDAVCPSGTRSKRSSLFSRSDSSATTTSSS
-65 GGGGGGGAGGG
+65 GGGTF
-76 GAGVGA
+76 
-82 GEGTGGGAAG
+82 TGG
-92 GGSCTAGNGCG
+92 
-103 SGSKGQGKR
+103 
-112 KSKTRTKCFGGTVF
+112 
-126 RCCLPCRGGG
+126 
-136 SAAPATSPPQTPAQT
+136 
-151 PDEPKSNKNISDT
+151 
-164 ADPQQQKCPHQSGVE
+164 
-179 QDEAKRRATK
+179 KRRSTASILSSSMCSDVIPIDRRSSTAT
-189 GDQSPNREGGTR
+189 E
-201 AGTGGVV
+201 
-208 EGDRQLISSESVL
+208 
-221 EAYTSGEKKHSLADT
+221 Y
-236 IGGTSVT
+236 
-243 TPISLKTLINDVD
+243 
-256 EDLEQ
+256 
-261 QLSAADIAAASLASG
+261 SARSASG
-276 LVARRAE
+276 QRR
-283 PETLS
+283 
-288 DASVSPTAVVQQ
+288 
-300 LGGPSSTTTA
+300 SS
-310 AAAAAAA
+310 
-317 AGAAAAGSLIQP
+317 GRIRR
-329 VTSAAVTTAV
+329 
-339 TAPVNL
+339 
-345 LTSTPSSLYS
+345 YI
-355 SSTNPNP
+355 
-362 NPNPSQNQNPNQ
+362 
-374 SQSQT
+374 
-379 QSRCSCQPQTSPLP
+379 SRM
-393 HIKEEEESEQAN
+393 
-405 SKQLSLSSQCT
+405 
-416 DTLPPITIAGAG
+416 TIAGARRRTT
-428 YCGSCESVH
+428 GS
-437 HSSATS
+437 
-443 SSTGPA
+443 
-449 TAAGAAGSVSAGQ
+449 
-462 ATDYGSASTPSP
+462 
-474 RIKLKFR
+474 
-481 KPHKSCWSRIVLA
+481 
-494 PIGSTGNSS
+494 
-503 SATTVIGSN
+503 
-512 SNETLASSGG
+512 
-522 STGNT
+522 
-527 TTNTQNSSSVSVA
+527 
-540 AHHRLT
+540 
-546 SSSASA
+546 
-552 LASSHPSNSQ
+552 
-562 LLPTSKMQAEQGS
+562 
-575 IGDLQKYHSRYLKNR
+575 
-590 RHTLANV
+590 
-597 RFDVENGQGARS
+597 FDVENGQGARS

-683 LTNVP
+683 LTNVQ
-688 ASNKRPAQSSSGR
+688 ASNKSRRPTQSSSMGR
-701 GGNASGVQLAQGDE
+701 ASTAGVQLVQGDE
-715 AYTRLA
+715 SYTRLA

-779 TFLDKQQEFDLPSLR
+779 TFLDKQQELDLPSMR
-794 VDDNPEVASAAALIN
+794 GEDNPDQHNMLT
-809 QQQYGAARAR
+809 QHQRCR

-843 GEKLPTFGVETP
+843 GERLPTFGVETVH
-855 KENELGTLLGEL
+855 ENALGTLLG
-867 DTWGI
+867 DVDMWGI
-872 EIFKIGDWSCNRP
+872 DIFKIGDLSANRP

-909 FLNFMTTLEDHYVK
+909 FINFMTTLEDHYVK

-952 FTPLEVGG
+952 FTSLEVGG

-1091 KPLPL
+1091 KPLQL
-1096 YKRWVALL
+1096 YKRWVSLL

-1185 AADDM
+1185 AADDQ
-1190 PQDEKIRF
+1190 PSDDKIRF

-1211 ELEEECDDDS
+1211 ELEECDES
-1221 EGRADADAGSSTTIA
+1221 EHNKPEAATVT
-1236 TAALGGG
+1236 TAAAEHKPSGSENQSHHGGM
-1243 SGGGGG
+1243 
-1249 GGGVAPIAGD
+1249 
-1259 AQNQAQQGGI
+1259 

>member
-1 MMRLARLAQSFSF
+1 ML
-14 SKNAGQKGSDQPL
+14 
-27 AKHRISCS
+27 
-35 SNGNGNENG
+35 
-44 NGHSGTAAVG
+44 
-54 GNCNV
+54 
-59 NGLAAS
+59 
-65 GGGGGGGAGGG
+65 
-76 GAGVGA
+76 
-82 GEGTGGGAAG
+82 
-92 GGSCTAGNGCG
+92 
-103 SGSKGQGKR
+103 
-112 KSKTRTKCFGGTVF
+112 
-126 RCCLPCRGGG
+126 
-136 SAAPATSPPQTPAQT
+136 
-151 PDEPKSNKNISDT
+151 NKNS
-164 ADPQQQKCPHQSGVE
+164 ASSQSLPRVHSFFNMIPSIM
-179 QDEAKRRATK
+179 QDDLAVT
-189 GDQSPNREGGTR
+189 
-201 AGTGGVV
+201 
-208 EGDRQLISSESVL
+208 I
-221 EAYTSGEKKHSLADT
+221 LADRDNMFS
-236 IGGTSVT
+236 I
-243 TPISLKTLINDVD
+243 K
-256 EDLEQ
+256 
-261 QLSAADIAAASLASG
+261 
-276 LVARRAE
+276 
-283 PETLS
+283 
-288 DASVSPTAVVQQ
+288 
-300 LGGPSSTTTA
+300 
-310 AAAAAAA
+310 
-317 AGAAAAGSLIQP
+317 
-329 VTSAAVTTAV
+329 
-339 TAPVNL
+339 
-345 LTSTPSSLYS
+345 
-355 SSTNPNP
+355 
-362 NPNPSQNQNPNQ
+362 SQ
-374 SQSQT
+374 
-379 QSRCSCQPQTSPLP
+379 R
-393 HIKEEEESEQAN
+393 
-405 SKQLSLSSQCT
+405 
-416 DTLPPITIAGAG
+416 
-428 YCGSCESVH
+428 
-437 HSSATS
+437 
-443 SSTGPA
+443 
-449 TAAGAAGSVSAGQ
+449 
-462 ATDYGSASTPSP
+462 
-474 RIKLKFR
+474 
-481 KPHKSCWSRIVLA
+481 
-494 PIGSTGNSS
+494 
-503 SATTVIGSN
+503 
-512 SNETLASSGG
+512 
-522 STGNT
+522 
-527 TTNTQNSSSVSVA
+527 
-540 AHHRLT
+540 
-546 SSSASA
+546 
-552 LASSHPSNSQ
+552 
-562 LLPTSKMQAEQGS
+562 
-575 IGDLQKYHSRYLKNR
+575 
-590 RHTLANV
+590 
-597 RFDVENGQGARS
+597 
-609 PLEGGSPSAG
+609 
-619 LVLQNLPQRRESFL
+619 
-633 YRSDSDFEMS
+633 
-643 PKSMSRNSSI
+643 
-653 ASESHGEDL
+653 SHGEDL

-688 ASNKRPAQSSSGR
+688 ASNKSRRPAQSSSVGR
-701 GGNASGVQLAQGDE
+701 SGNAGGVQLAQGDE

-794 VDDNPEVASAAALIN
+794 VEENTEHSTAQPIAAN
-809 QQQYGAARAR
+809 QQYPRSR

-843 GEKLPTFGVETP
+843 GERLPTFGVETP
-855 KENELGTLLGEL
+855 HENELGTLLGEL

-872 EIFKIGDWSCNRP
+872 EIFKIGELSCNRP

-1069 NYTDRI
+1069 NYQDRM

-1096 YKRWVALL
+1096 YRRWVALL

-1121 ISPMCDR
+1121 ISAMCDR

-1167 EENRDYYQSMI
+1167 EENRDYYQSTI

-1185 AADDM
+1185 TADEI

-1211 ELEEECDDDS
+1211 ELEEECDES
-1221 EGRADADAGSSTTIA
+1221 ESRGDAGSSSTTGTTA
-1236 TAALGGG
+1236 TGVAGGG
-1243 SGGGGG
+1243 KPSGS
-1249 GGGVAPIAGD
+1249 
-1259 AQNQAQQGGI
+1259 QNQAPHGGM

>member
-1 MMRLARLAQSFSF
+1 MNLALM
-14 SKNAGQKGSDQPL
+14 NL
-27 AKHRISCS
+27 CS
-35 SNGNGNENG
+35 IYI
-44 NGHSGTAAVG
+44 H
-54 GNCNV
+54 
-59 NGLAAS
+59 
-65 GGGGGGGAGGG
+65 
-76 GAGVGA
+76 
-82 GEGTGGGAAG
+82 
-92 GGSCTAGNGCG
+92 
-103 SGSKGQGKR
+103 
-112 KSKTRTKCFGGTVF
+112 
-126 RCCLPCRGGG
+126 
-136 SAAPATSPPQTPAQT
+136 
-151 PDEPKSNKNISDT
+151 
-164 ADPQQQKCPHQSGVE
+164 
-179 QDEAKRRATK
+179 
-189 GDQSPNREGGTR
+189 
-201 AGTGGVV
+201 
-208 EGDRQLISSESVL
+208 
-221 EAYTSGEKKHSLADT
+221 
-236 IGGTSVT
+236 
-243 TPISLKTLINDVD
+243 
-256 EDLEQ
+256 
-261 QLSAADIAAASLASG
+261 
-276 LVARRAE
+276 
-283 PETLS
+283 
-288 DASVSPTAVVQQ
+288 
-300 LGGPSSTTTA
+300 
-310 AAAAAAA
+310 
-317 AGAAAAGSLIQP
+317 
-329 VTSAAVTTAV
+329 
-339 TAPVNL
+339 
-345 LTSTPSSLYS
+345 
-355 SSTNPNP
+355 
-362 NPNPSQNQNPNQ
+362 
-374 SQSQT
+374 
-379 QSRCSCQPQTSPLP
+379 
-393 HIKEEEESEQAN
+393 
-405 SKQLSLSSQCT
+405 
-416 DTLPPITIAGAG
+416 
-428 YCGSCESVH
+428 
-437 HSSATS
+437 
-443 SSTGPA
+443 
-449 TAAGAAGSVSAGQ
+449 
-462 ATDYGSASTPSP
+462 
-474 RIKLKFR
+474 
-481 KPHKSCWSRIVLA
+481 
-494 PIGSTGNSS
+494 
-503 SATTVIGSN
+503 
-512 SNETLASSGG
+512 
-522 STGNT
+522 
-527 TTNTQNSSSVSVA
+527 
-540 AHHRLT
+540 AH
-546 SSSASA
+546 
-552 LASSHPSNSQ
+552 
-562 LLPTSKMQAEQGS
+562 
-575 IGDLQKYHSRYLKNR
+575 
-590 RHTLANV
+590 
-597 RFDVENGQGARS
+597 VENCTTC
-609 PLEGGSPSAG
+609 
-619 LVLQNLPQRRESFL
+619 
-633 YRSDSDFEMS
+633 
-643 PKSMSRNSSI
+643 
-653 ASESHGEDL
+653 HGEDL

-688 ASNKRPAQSSSGR
+688 ASNKSRRPAQSSSGR
-701 GGNASGVQLAQGDE
+701 AGNAGGVQLAQGDE

-730 CLDQLETIQTHRSV
+730 CLDQLDTIQTHRSV

-794 VDDNPEVASAAALIN
+794 VEENTEHVTAPIS
-809 QQQYGAARAR
+809 QPYRSR

-843 GEKLPTFGVETP
+843 GERLPTFGVETP
-855 KENELGTLLGEL
+855 NENELGTLLGEL
-867 DTWGI
+867 DMWGI
-872 EIFKIGDWSCNRP
+872 EIFKIGELSCNRP

-1091 KPLPL
+1091 KPLSL

-1211 ELEEECDDDS
+1211 ELEECDES
-1221 EGRADADAGSSTTIA
+1221 ESRADAGSTTTTGTTA
-1236 TAALGGG
+1236 TSAAGSGSAGGG
-1243 SGGGGG
+1243 KPSGS
-1249 GGGVAPIAGD
+1249 
-1259 AQNQAQQGGI
+1259 QNQAQHGGM

>member
-1 MMRLARLAQSFSF
+1 MIATLFIIFAFIRAFPWSRKRGRPALALTLMPEDQDREMERDHRDRDQKRENNNRPRPSISLGRENGDGMAPRTRRKSSKFHEVTFS
-14 SKNAGQKGSDQPL
+14 GSVGGGD
-27 AKHRISCS
+27 SDGGGGEVT
-35 SNGNGNENG
+35 NGNGGSALETSPNKR
-44 NGHSGTAAVG
+44 HSLSTTSNSSSAPYRYLSGSSRSRGSRGDCHEYYQLQQQSTSSLSNG
-54 GNCNV
+54 GNRGNRTLSQRSDTMATEAEGEEFEV
-59 NGLAAS
+59 DPMDEDDEDETYDRETEEFYSNIQDAAGTGSSGRSKRSSLFSRSDSSATTTSSS
-65 GGGGGGGAGGG
+65 GGGTF
-76 GAGVGA
+76 
-82 GEGTGGGAAG
+82 TGG
-92 GGSCTAGNGCG
+92 
-103 SGSKGQGKR
+103 KR
-112 KSKTRTKCFGGTVF
+112 R
-126 RCCLPCRGGG
+126 
-136 SAAPATSPPQTPAQT
+136 SAASILSSSMCSDLMTSDRRSSTAT
-151 PDEPKSNKNISDT
+151 EY
-164 ADPQQQKCPHQSGVE
+164 
-179 QDEAKRRATK
+179 
-189 GDQSPNREGGTR
+189 
-201 AGTGGVV
+201 
-208 EGDRQLISSESVL
+208 SV
-221 EAYTSGEKKHSLADT
+221 K
-236 IGGTSVT
+236 SVT
-243 TPISLKTLINDVD
+243 TGNNTQRRS
-256 EDLEQ
+256 
-261 QLSAADIAAASLASG
+261 SG
-276 LVARRAE
+276 RIRRY
-283 PETLS
+283 
-288 DASVSPTAVVQQ
+288 VS
-300 LGGPSSTTTA
+300 
-310 AAAAAAA
+310 
-317 AGAAAAGSLIQP
+317 
-329 VTSAAVTTAV
+329 
-339 TAPVNL
+339 
-345 LTSTPSSLYS
+345 
-355 SSTNPNP
+355 
-362 NPNPSQNQNPNQ
+362 
-374 SQSQT
+374 
-379 QSRCSCQPQTSPLP
+379 RM
-393 HIKEEEESEQAN
+393 
-405 SKQLSLSSQCT
+405 
-416 DTLPPITIAGAG
+416 TIAGARRRTT
-428 YCGSCESVH
+428 GS
-437 HSSATS
+437 
-443 SSTGPA
+443 
-449 TAAGAAGSVSAGQ
+449 
-462 ATDYGSASTPSP
+462 
-474 RIKLKFR
+474 
-481 KPHKSCWSRIVLA
+481 
-494 PIGSTGNSS
+494 
-503 SATTVIGSN
+503 
-512 SNETLASSGG
+512 
-522 STGNT
+522 
-527 TTNTQNSSSVSVA
+527 
-540 AHHRLT
+540 
-546 SSSASA
+546 
-552 LASSHPSNSQ
+552 
-562 LLPTSKMQAEQGS
+562 
-575 IGDLQKYHSRYLKNR
+575 
-590 RHTLANV
+590 
-597 RFDVENGQGARS
+597 FDVENGQGARS

-653 ASESHGEDL
+653 ASERFKEQEASILVDRSHGEDL

-688 ASNKRPAQSSSGR
+688 ASNKSRRPNQSSSASR
-701 GGNASGVQLAQGDE
+701 SGNPSGAPLSQGEE

-794 VDDNPEVASAAALIN
+794 VEDNPELVAANAAAG
-809 QQQYGAARAR
+809 QQSAGQYARSR

-843 GEKLPTFGVETP
+843 GERLPTFGVETP
-855 KENELGTLLGEL
+855 RENELGTLLGEL

-872 EIFKIGDWSCNRP
+872 QIFSIGEFSVNRP

-1185 AADDM
+1185 GVDEN
-1190 PQDEKIRF
+1190 PQEDRIRF

-1211 ELEEECDDDS
+1211 ELEEGDES
-1221 EGRADADAGSSTTIA
+1221 GGESTTTGT
-1236 TAALGGG
+1236 TAASALGGA
-1243 SGGGGG
+1243 GGGGG
-1249 GGGVAPIAGD
+1249 GGGVAPRTGGC
-1259 AQNQAQQGGI
+1259 QNQPQHGGM

>member
-1 MMRLARLAQSFSF
+1 MSE
-14 SKNAGQKGSDQPL
+14 NKGSD
-27 AKHRISCS
+27 K
-35 SNGNGNENG
+35 N
-44 NGHSGTAAVG
+44 
-54 GNCNV
+54 
-59 NGLAAS
+59 
-65 GGGGGGGAGGG
+65 GGAP
-76 GAGVGA
+76 AP
-82 GEGTGGGAAG
+82 
-92 GGSCTAGNGCG
+92 GGSQVPPPQYIITTPSEVDADEVRSMADLELSSPSDDNVFVVGEHQQMLLQQQQQTKLMHTQKY
-103 SGSKGQGKR
+103 SQTSSSSSTSSKLA
-112 KSKTRTKCFGGTVF
+112 TRSYSVTSSSSS
-126 RCCLPCRGGG
+126 
-136 SAAPATSPPQTPAQT
+136 SAAA
-151 PDEPKSNKNISDT
+151 
-164 ADPQQQKCPHQSGVE
+164 
-179 QDEAKRRATK
+179 
-189 GDQSPNREGGTR
+189 
-201 AGTGGVV
+201 
-208 EGDRQLISSESVL
+208 
-221 EAYTSGEKKHSLADT
+221 
-236 IGGTSVT
+236 
-243 TPISLKTLINDVD
+243 
-256 EDLEQ
+256 
-261 QLSAADIAAASLASG
+261 
-276 LVARRAE
+276 
-283 PETLS
+283 
-288 DASVSPTAVVQQ
+288 
-300 LGGPSSTTTA
+300 TA

-317 AGAAAAGSLIQP
+317 AATVAATTIQHSQQK
-329 VTSAAVTTAV
+329 TI
-339 TAPVNL
+339 
-345 LTSTPSSLYS
+345 S
-355 SSTNPNP
+355 SSTR
-362 NPNPSQNQNPNQ
+362 
-374 SQSQT
+374 SQSL
-379 QSRCSCQPQTSPLP
+379 QSSAIVGEQSGHLLSTAAALAQQLKAQSSTS
-393 HIKEEEESEQAN
+393 IITSEQR
-405 SKQLSLSSQCT
+405 SS
-416 DTLPPITIAGAG
+416 
-428 YCGSCESVH
+428 
-437 HSSATS
+437 SSTS
-443 SSTGPA
+443 SSTTRYVSSTTQGASSTSGVSKSKFQSFLQQPEA
-449 TAAGAAGSVSAGQ
+449 HGFLTAHQKHVRQFVRSTSAHSEAAASITPVSGARPEKCIR
-462 ATDYGSASTPSP
+462 SASTQIDDASAASGDAESGIQMSMSKLGLQQSSSILISKSAETIEMKSSSSSAGMRTQLTLSGGFLAPPNRKITILSPIHAPPGLHDMLKRVGRSPLSP
-474 RIKLKFR
+474 RISF
-481 KPHKSCWSRIVLA
+481 P
-494 PIGSTGNSS
+494 GSE
-503 SATTVIGSN
+503 A
-512 SNETLASSGG
+512 
-522 STGNT
+522 
-527 TTNTQNSSSVSVA
+527 
-540 AHHRLT
+540 
-546 SSSASA
+546 
-552 LASSHPSNSQ
+552 
-562 LLPTSKMQAEQGS
+562 
-575 IGDLQKYHSRYLKNR
+575 DLFG
-590 RHTLANV
+590 
-597 RFDVENGQGARS
+597 FDVENGQGARS

-653 ASESHGEDL
+653 ASERFKDQEASILIDRSHGEDL

-701 GGNASGVQLAQGDE
+701 GGNAGGVQLAQGDE

-794 VDDNPEVASAAALIN
+794 VEENPDHSNLQTTT
-809 QQQYGAARAR
+809 QQQPYQRSR

-843 GEKLPTFGVETP
+843 GERLPTFGVETS

-872 EIFKIGDWSCNRP
+872 EIFKIGELSCNRP

-1096 YKRWVALL
+1096 YRRWVALL

-1113 KERESGMD
+1113 KEREHGMD

-1185 AADDM
+1185 AADEM

-1211 ELEEECDDDS
+1211 ELEECDES
-1221 EGRADADAGSSTTIA
+1221 ESRDACSSTTTGT
-1236 TAALGGG
+1236 TAPSAAGGG
-1243 SGGGGG
+1243 SAGGGKPSGS
-1249 GGGVAPIAGD
+1249 
-1259 AQNQAQQGGI
+1259 QNQAPHGGI